1 MEVRTMGLKKVPIQE
16 LTGDQLDVLVLFEKT
31 EAFAILKE
39 LAEKEKYHRYQEEFL
54 NAPNMESVSYLRGIN
69 TGIDFIMDR
78 VEVAKEE
85 LLNRGDKSEETES
98 DEVDKGDKLK

>member
-1 MEVRTMGLKKVPIQE
+1 
-16 LTGDQLDVLVLFEKT
+16 
-31 EAFAILKE
+31 
-39 LAEKEKYHRYQEEFL
+39 
-54 NAPNMESVSYLRGIN
+54 
-69 TGIDFIMDR
+69 MDR